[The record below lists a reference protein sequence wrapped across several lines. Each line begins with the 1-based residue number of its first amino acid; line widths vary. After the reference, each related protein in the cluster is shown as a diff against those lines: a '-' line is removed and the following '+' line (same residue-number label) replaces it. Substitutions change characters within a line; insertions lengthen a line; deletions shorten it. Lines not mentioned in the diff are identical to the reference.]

1 MKGELSPMDG
11 IQEQKQM
18 QEQVLEPIRY
28 LPMDDS
34 HYDDSVSLWKRMDGL
49 VLSGADSREAISA
62 YLERN
67 PGLSL
72 IASAGDKV
80 VGTLMAGHDGRRGWL
95 YHLAVDPKFRG
106 RGIGSEL
113 AERCLRGLGEAG
125 IERCYLMVMES
136 NDGGAAFWT
145 KAGWEK
151 RDGILLFSRDPEKP
165 AAGADRSGAA
175 VSKEEKRAG
184 SSCSC

>member
-1 MKGELSPMDG
+1 MKGEASHMDG

-18 QEQVLEPIRY
+18 REQESGPIRFI
-28 LPMDDS
+28 PMDDS
-34 HYDDSVSLWKRMDGL
+34 HYEDSISLWKRMDGL

-72 IASAGDKV
+72 VAAAAGRV

-95 YHLAVDPKFRG
+95 YHLAVDPEFRG
-106 RGIGSEL
+106 RGIGGEL

-125 IERCYLMVMES
+125 IERCYLMVMEN

-145 KAGWEK
+145 KAGWEQ

-165 AAGADRSGAA
+165 ASGAGRSGAS
-175 VSKEEKRAG
+175 VSKEEKKAG

>member
-1 MKGELSPMDG
+1 MR
-11 IQEQKQM
+11 EQV
-18 QEQVLEPIRY
+18 QEQVQESEPIRFI
-28 LPMDDS
+28 PMDAS
-34 HYDDSVSLWKRMDGL
+34 HYDDSISLWKRMDGL

-72 IASAGDKV
+72 VAASGGRV

-95 YHLAVDPKFRG
+95 YHLAVDPEFRG
-106 RGIGSEL
+106 RGIGGEL

-136 NDGGAAFWT
+136 NGGGAAFWT

-165 AAGADRSGAA
+165 PAGADRSVAS
-175 VSKEEKRAG
+175 VSKEGKRAG